1 MTPTQNVPEDRIQI
15 GQLRSAY
22 GLNGWLWIYSNTEPM
37 SNIFDYLPWYIE
49 TKAGWQSVDVK
60 RWKPHGKGLVVSL
73 KGVSDRTAAD
83 GLVGTNVWISKTQL
97 PKAGMDEFYWSDLKG
112 LTVLGLDDA
121 EQEVNLG
128 KIHEMFETGANDVM
142 VVHATPDSVDAE
154 ERMIPWHK
162 DVVQRV
168 DLEAGRIYVNWGV
181 DY

>member
-1 MTPTQNVPEDRIQI
+1 MTSTQNVPEDRIQI

-22 GLNGWLWIYSNTEPM
+22 GLNGWLWVYSNTEPM
-37 SNIFDYLPWYIE
+37 SN
-49 TKAGWQSVDVK
+49 KAGWQTIDVK
-60 RWKPHGKGLVVSL
+60 RWKPHGKGLVVAL
-73 KGVSDRTAAD
+73 KGVSDRTGAES
-83 GLVGTNVWISKTQL
+83 LVGANIWIAKSQL
-97 PKAGMDEFYWSDLKG
+97 PKADVDEYYWSDLKG
-112 LTVLGLDDA
+112 LTVLGLDEE

-128 KIHEMFETGANDVM
+128 KIHELFETGANDVM
-142 VVHATPDSVDAE
+142 VVHATPDSIDSE

>member
-22 GLNGWLWIYSNTEPM
+22 GLNGWLWVYSNTEPM

-49 TKAGWQSVDVK
+49 TKAGWQIADVK

-73 KGVSDRTAAD
+73 KGVSDRTGAD
-83 GLVGTNVWISKTQL
+83 QLVGTNVWIAKSQL
-97 PKAGMDEFYWSDLKG
+97 PQAGVDEYYWSDLKG
-112 LTVLGLDDA
+112 LTVLGLNDED
-121 EQEVNLG
+121 QEVNLG
-128 KIHEMFETGANDVM
+128 QIFELFETGANDVM
-142 VVHATPDSVDAE
+142 VVRATADSIDGE